1 MSAKMTSVEEDLA
14 FMRAL
19 VQPDDAFQRT
29 FGQSYF
35 AAGLC
40 YSVQM
45 LLHGLQTLGW
55 GQQAP
60 VAMAIGLG
68 PTVIFLAM
76 LAWILGRSRN
86 RRPVGTVGKA
96 VGAVFGAVGIANLF
110 LIVVIGSLA
119 WREQSLTIWLIY
131 PCVVMVLQGAAWM
144 VAYTLR
150 RRAWLGL
157 VAFGWF
163 FTGIA
168 MAFAIGSGLAFI
180 AAAGIG
186 MFAFMLVPGAVLM
199 RRPGA

>member
-1 MSAKMTSVEEDLA
+1 MNAKLTSVEDDLA

-19 VQPDDAFQRT
+19 AQPDDAFQRT

-45 LLHGLQTLGW
+45 LLHALQSVGW
-55 GQQAP
+55 AQQGA
-60 VAMAIGLG
+60 AALAIGVG
-68 PTVIFLAM
+68 PTVIFLAV
-76 LAWILGRSRN
+76 LAWILVRTRN

-96 VGAVFGAVGIANLF
+96 VGAVFGAIGTANLF
-110 LIVVIGSLA
+110 LIMVVGSLA

-131 PCVVMVLQGAAWM
+131 PCVVMVMQGAAWM
-144 VAYTLR
+144 AAYTLR

-163 FTGIA
+163 FTGVA
-168 MAFAIGSGLAFI
+168 MAFAIGHPTWFI
-180 AAAGIG
+180 AVTGLG
-186 MFAFMLVPGAVLM
+186 LFLFMLLPGAVMM
-199 RRPGA
+199 RQPRG